1 MQCLR
6 RDRNLIVTAM
16 NAHAFFVWIERQ
28 KRSGER
34 KKVFLFLSCDDF
46 FSNDSDRSFGEVDFK
61 TLSLDHLNL
70 CWTEQTR
77 VWSAACGVFY
87 FRFSRSRLVLDWL
100 SERSKNGRWMLFR
113 CIGWDWGTAYRC
125 TLFFG
130 GEVCCCCCWCLAIIA
145 RGQMRWRYSL
155 NISSCEMLKSVVV
168 MRRKAP
174 TGTSSVFTSAYAAS
188 IIPYVA
194 LRAAVIYIFPK
205 LIQILASL
213 ISLAQQISRYIL
225 YSFYIHRYQ

>member
-1 MQCLR
+1 
-6 RDRNLIVTAM
+6 
-16 NAHAFFVWIERQ
+16 
-28 KRSGER
+28 
-34 KKVFLFLSCDDF
+34 
-46 FSNDSDRSFGEVDFK
+46 
-61 TLSLDHLNL
+61 
-70 CWTEQTR
+70 
-77 VWSAACGVFY
+77 
-87 FRFSRSRLVLDWL
+87 
-100 SERSKNGRWMLFR
+100 
-113 CIGWDWGTAYRC
+113 
-125 TLFFG
+125 
-130 GEVCCCCCWCLAIIA
+130 
-145 RGQMRWRYSL
+145 MRWRYSL